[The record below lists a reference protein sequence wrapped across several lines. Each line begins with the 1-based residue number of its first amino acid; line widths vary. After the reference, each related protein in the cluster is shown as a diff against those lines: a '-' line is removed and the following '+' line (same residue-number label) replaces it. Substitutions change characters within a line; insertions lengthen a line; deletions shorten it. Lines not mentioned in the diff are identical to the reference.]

1 VPEMIATIDAFLD
14 LVRKSGLVADERLDE
29 VVASWP
35 DHAATLPEELVQAII
50 DRELLT
56 RWQADQ
62 LLKGRYKGFMLGKY
76 RLLQLLGAGGM
87 SSVYLAENTT
97 LQGKVAIKVLPK
109 KFTDKTSY
117 LARFE
122 REARTAWRLSH
133 PNIVRAFDLE
143 TAGPIHFIAMEYVD
157 GIDLHAK
164 VKRDGPLPVE
174 EAVDL
179 IRQAALGLQHAHE
192 EGLVH
197 RDIKPANLIL
207 NAKGVVKILDLGL
220 ASAKDEDGSLTEE
233 HNERVLGTA
242 DYLAPEQAK
251 NSHDATP
258 AADIYSLGCTFHFL
272 LTGRPPFDGGRK
284 LAERIRAHAMQPPP
298 NLLDER
304 PDLPPEIVTLFL
316 QMMEKNPAARPAA
329 AGEVAERLGKWL
341 ERVKAAGGTGGN
353 APLPRRPLPRRPAG
367 SSPGSGLG
375 GPGSGKHRELRLPVA
390 RRGPGSSVGLT
401 PPPRSPSRD
410 TLPLRRPPSTVAP
423 GFPIT
428 INTTGSDR
436 PAPVGRKPTS
446 TVGGTAKTV
455 AAPQAAGAPGGDT
468 TVPPTQP
475 KPLVPALL
483 GLPLVAWGGIVGGLV
498 LAAVLG
504 VLVYRTMS
512 DRTVLTR
519 STLSEPAATAPAPPP
534 AADAPVPASAAP
546 TPVESTTDPATK
558 TPAPM
563 PTSAETAAP
572 PVPPAVPAP
581 PAQAP
586 PAKAPPATGQTLD
599 DLFGTGP
606 TK

>member
-1 VPEMIATIDAFLD
+1 VPETIATIDDFLD

-35 DHAATLPEELVQAII
+35 DHAAALPDELVQAII

-76 RLLQLLGAGGM
+76 RLLRLLGAGGM

-133 PNIVRAFDLE
+133 PNVVRAFDLE

-242 DYLAPEQAK
+242 DYLAPEQAR

-258 AADIYSLGCTFHFL
+258 AADIYALGCTLHFL

-329 AGEVAERLGKWL
+329 AGDVAERLGKWL
-341 ERVKAAGGTGGN
+341 ERVKAAGGIGGN

-375 GPGSGKHRELRLPVA
+375 APGSGKHREPRLPVA
-390 RRGPGSSVGLT
+390 RRGPGSSAGLT
-401 PPPRSPSRD
+401 PPPRSPSRE
-410 TLPLRRPPSTVAP
+410 TLPLNRPPSSVVP
-423 GFPIT
+423 EFPIAIDT
-428 INTTGSDR
+428 KAGDR
-436 PAPVGRKPTS
+436 PMLPPAPAGRKPAS
-446 TVGGTAKTV
+446 TVGGVAK
-455 AAPQAAGAPGGDT
+455 AAPLPDGLNGDAAA
-468 TVPPTQP
+468 TQP
-475 KPLVPALL
+475 ESGARVML
-483 GLPLVAWGGIVGGLV
+483 GLPWVAWAGILGGLV
-498 LAAVLG
+498 LALG
-504 VLVYRTMS
+504 LGLVVFSRWS
-512 DRTVLTR
+512 SGSAAPSLT
-519 STLSEPAATAPAPPP
+519 
-534 AADAPVPASAAP
+534 DAPVETTPDPAIDTAAVAP
-546 TPVESTTDPATK
+546 TPV
-558 TPAPM
+558 
-563 PTSAETAAP
+563 
-572 PVPPAVPAP
+572 PVAP
-581 PAQAP
+581 PARAP
-586 PAKAPPATGQTLD
+586 LPDAAGPKPGAQTLD